1 MISYTDAQDIVLN
14 SQVAYS
20 TEKVMLNQSL
30 NRILAKDVLSDV
42 DMPPFN
48 KSAMDGFAC
57 RKGDLSNE
65 LKVIET
71 IKAGDEPKNTINKN
85 ECSRIMTGASVPEG
99 ADCVIMVEQ
108 TEMVGDD
115 LIRFTADKTADNIA
129 LKGEDLKKGEA
140 ALKKGTLIK
149 PQHIA
154 VLASVGCIMP
164 EVFSKPKVAVLTTGD
179 EIVEPH
185 HNPGGKKI
193 RNSNGSQLIAQLK
206 ELGIDATYFGIIE
219 DTPQGTKKA
228 IKIAIQNNDII
239 LLTGGVSMGDYD
251 FVPGALEE
259 NGVDILFSEVAI
271 KPGKPTVFGRKED
284 TFVFGLPGNPVSSFV
299 IFELFVKPF
308 IYQYVGYQYQPR
320 DVVMQMGIDYSRKK
334 TVRTFWMPVFINEN
348 NEAMPVEYHGSAH
361 IHSMCYADGLAYIE
375 TGKKE
380 IRKGGPVHVRLL

>member
-1 MISYTDAQDIVLN
+1 MISFTDAQDIVFN
-14 SQVAYS
+14 SRVAYS
-20 TEKVMLNQSL
+20 TEKIMLNQSL
-30 NRILAKDVLSDV
+30 NRVLAKDVLSDV

-57 RKGDLSNE
+57 RKEDLYNE
-65 LKVIET
+65 LKIIET
-71 IKAGDEPKNTINKN
+71 IKAGDEPKKSISKN

-99 ADCVIMVEQ
+99 ADCVVMVEQ
-108 TEMVGDD
+108 TEMVGDSHV
-115 LIRFTADKTADNIA
+115 RFTADKTADNIA

-164 EVFSKPKVAVLTTGD
+164 EVFIKPKVAVLTTGD

-185 HNPGGKKI
+185 HNPNGTKI
-193 RNSNGSQLIAQLK
+193 RNSNGPQLIAQLK
-206 ELGIDATYFGIIE
+206 ELGVDATYYGIIE
-219 DTPQGTKKA
+219 DTPKSTKE
-228 IKIAIQNNDII
+228 AIQIALNNNHII
-239 LLTGGVSMGDYD
+239 LLTGGVSMGDFD
-251 FVPGALEE
+251 FVPGALKE

-271 KPGKPTVFGRKED
+271 KPGKPTVFGKKEN

-308 IYQYVGYQYQPR
+308 IYQYMGYPYQPR
-320 DVVMQMGIDYSRKK
+320 EVFMPMGIDYSRKK
-334 TVRTFWMPVFINEN
+334 AVRTFWLPVFIHEN
-348 NEAMPVEYHGSAH
+348 NEVMPVEYHGSAH
-361 IHSMCYADGLAYIE
+361 IHSMCYADGLACIE
-375 TGKKE
+375 PGKKE